1 MVNPEQCLRQN
12 LRNDLYDL
20 LLFVGGYIYNFMS
33 TQVEEGIEE
42 GVEGIDDVLID
53 SLIDVVHFVDLV
65 SEKDVVYVDQIEVFC
80 NFIMRSMFLM

>member
-1 MVNPEQCLRQN
+1 
-12 LRNDLYDL
+12 
-20 LLFVGGYIYNFMS
+20 MS

-80 NFIMRSMFLM
+80 NFIIRSMQLIKQMGLFLLYSTLQNLKLVDHILYSQL